1 MRILRLLVQNKLGMI
16 GAVMLV
22 LIALVALLAPW
33 IAPYPEDGRRAVHLE
48 RMLRSPTAKHWLGT
62 DDMGRDLLSR
72 ILLGARLSL
81 MIGVVSI
88 GFSATF
94 GTILGLVAGYVG
106 GWLDEAL
113 MRIADIFMSVPNVI
127 LGMAIAVA
135 LKPGIRNVI
144 IAVSLVF
151 WPATARLMRG
161 QVLSI
166 REKEYVESG
175 RAMGASAW
183 RIMRVHIIPN
193 CITPILVHATIQV
206 GWAILLSATL
216 SFVGVGV
223 QPPLPEWG
231 LLTSSGRRFML
242 IAWWYATFPG
252 LAIVITVVAF
262 NLVGDALRDVLDPR
276 LKGLLRKGE

>member
-1 MRILRLLVQNKLGMI
+1 MRTLQLFARNKLGVV
-16 GAVMLV
+16 GAGVLGLV
-22 LIALVALLAPW
+22 VLMASLAPW
-33 IAPYPEDGRRAVHLE
+33 IAPYPEEGSRTVRLE
-48 RMLRSPTAKHWLGT
+48 RMLRPPSTKHWLGT

-72 ILLGARLSL
+72 IIFGARLSL

-88 GFSATF
+88 SFSATF
-94 GTILGLVAGYVG
+94 GMFLGLIAGYVG
-106 GWLDEAL
+106 GWIDEVI
-113 MRIADIFMSVPNVI
+113 MRLADIFMSVPNVI

-135 LKPGIRNVI
+135 LKPGVRNVI
-144 IAVSLVF
+144 IAVALVF

-166 REKEYVESG
+166 REKEYVEGG
-175 RAMGASAW
+175 RAMGASSW

-223 QPPLPEWG
+223 QAPLPEWG
-231 LLTSSGRRFML
+231 LLTSSGRQFML

-252 LAIVITVVAF
+252 LAIVLTVVAF
-262 NLVGDALRDVLDPR
+262 NLVGDVLRDILDPR
-276 LKGLLRKGE
+276 LRGG